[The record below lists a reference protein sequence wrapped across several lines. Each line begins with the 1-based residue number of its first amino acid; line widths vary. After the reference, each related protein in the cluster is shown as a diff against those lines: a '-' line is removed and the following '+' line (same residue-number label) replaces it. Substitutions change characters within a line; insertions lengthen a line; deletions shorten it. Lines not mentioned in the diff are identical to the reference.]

1 MKRQII
7 NMVIAGILLMGVS
20 ISAAGDS
27 TFEFY
32 AKTSSETLSSETGD
46 MGTKLRKVFSQQAI
60 KTQQQKIDFA
70 EYFSHLKKTVLYATK
85 LATYSEYE
93 NDLRFAKDKEIFK
106 GLPEETSSAR
116 KNGPPVDRKEFVRN
130 KYDRMKKNIGEEI
143 ETYDDLILLS
153 LDTCETLIE
162 NDLSGI
168 LDDSANQEKIAA
180 YIRSESYKK
189 YMAKKK
195 RFRQGW
201 PELGNRI
208 SSQLA
213 NWGPKP
219 PSMEDPILDPRI
231 VGAI

>member
-1 MKRQII
+1 MKRPII
-7 NMVIAGILLMGVS
+7 NMVIAGILLTGVN

-32 AKTSSETLSSETGD
+32 AKTSSEILRTETGE
-46 MGTKLRKVFSQQAI
+46 MGAKLRKVFSQQAI

-85 LATYSEYE
+85 LANYSEYE
-93 NDLRFAKDKEIFK
+93 NDLRFAKDNEIFK
-106 GLPEETSSAR
+106 GLPEEPGNTR
-116 KNGPPVDRKEFVRN
+116 KNDPPVDRKEFVRN
-130 KYDRMKKNIGEEI
+130 KYDRMKKNIREEI

-168 LDDSANQEKIAA
+168 LDDSGNQEKIVA
-180 YIRSESYKK
+180 YIRSESYRK
-189 YMAKKK
+189 YITKKK
-195 RFRQGW
+195 QFRQGW
-201 PELGNRI
+201 PALANRI
-208 SSQLA
+208 SAQLDM
-213 NWGPKP
+213 WGPKP

>member
-7 NMVIAGILLMGVS
+7 NMVIAGILLTGAN

-32 AKTSSETLSSETGD
+32 AKTSSETLRTETGE

-106 GLPEETSSAR
+106 GLPEESGNTR
-116 KNGPPVDRKEFVRN
+116 KNDPPVDRKEFVSN

-162 NDLSGI
+162 NDLSGV
-168 LDDSANQEKIAA
+168 LDDSGNQGKIAA
-180 YIRSESYKK
+180 YIRSETYRK
-189 YMAKKK
+189 YIAKKK
-195 RFRQGW
+195 QFRQGW
-201 PELGNRI
+201 PALENRI
-208 SSQLA
+208 SAQLVM
-213 NWGPKP
+213 WGPKP

>member
-7 NMVIAGILLMGVS
+7 NMIIAGILLMGVS

-32 AKTSSETLSSETGD
+32 AKTSSETLSTETGD
-46 MGTKLRKVFSQQAI
+46 MGSKLRKVFSQHAI
-60 KTQQQKIDFA
+60 NTQQQKIDFA

-106 GLPEETSSAR
+106 GLPEEASSAR
-116 KNGPPVDRKEFVRN
+116 KKGPPVDRKEFVRN
-130 KYDRMKKNIGEEI
+130 KYDSMKKNIGEEI

-201 PELGNRI
+201 PALGNRI

-213 NWGPKP
+213 MWGPKP